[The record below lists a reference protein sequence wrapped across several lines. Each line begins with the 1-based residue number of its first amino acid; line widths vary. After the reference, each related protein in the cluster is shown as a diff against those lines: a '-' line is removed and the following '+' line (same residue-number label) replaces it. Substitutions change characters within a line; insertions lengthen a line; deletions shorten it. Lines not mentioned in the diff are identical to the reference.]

1 MIPKTIRLG
10 KFISFIG
17 IILLIGLPTYA
28 QETIIS
34 EVVDVGGFG
43 GPYVKLTQI
52 DDEFGVMVGGRGGI
66 TFNRIFT
73 IGGYGAGRANGN
85 DFSFSH
91 YGGFLEYAF
100 LPMNAIH
107 FSIGVLIGGGDAT
120 KNGHSGKFFT
130 LEPEAW
136 LLLNITQSIQL
147 GLGGGYR
154 WVPTV
159 NIDDVESLSG
169 LSGNIIVKFGKY

>member
-1 MIPKTIRLG
+1 MISKLIDAGRFSL
-10 KFISFIG
+10 ILG
-17 IILLIGLPTYA
+17 IILLLGLPTYA
-28 QETIIS
+28 QETIMS
-34 EVVDVGGFG
+34 EVMDIGGFG

-52 DDEFGVMVGGRGGI
+52 DDEFGVLVGGRGGI
-66 TFNRIFT
+66 TFNRTFT

-100 LPMNAIH
+100 LPMNAVH

-120 KNGHSGKFFT
+120 KSGSSGKFFT

-154 WVPTV
+154 WVPSV
-159 NIDDVESLSG
+159 DIGDVESLSG

>member
-1 MIPKTIRLG
+1 MITKPIHLSK
-10 KFISFIG
+10 ISAIMG
-17 IILLIGLPTYA
+17 IILLLGLPIYA
-28 QETIIS
+28 QETILS
-34 EVVDVGGFG
+34 EVVEVGGFG

-52 DDEFGVMVGGRGGI
+52 DDEFGVLVGGRGGI
-66 TFNRIFT
+66 TFNRVFT

-100 LPMNAIH
+100 NPMNAVH

-120 KNGHSGKFFT
+120 RRGNSGKFFT

-136 LLLNITQSIQL
+136 VLLNITQSVQL

-159 NIDDVESLSG
+159 NITGVEKLSG

>member
-1 MIPKTIRLG
+1 MRIKSIYVIKVSL
-10 KFISFIG
+10 IMCL
-17 IILLIGLPTYA
+17 ILLFGLPVYA
-28 QETIIS
+28 QETILS
-34 EVVDVGGFG
+34 EVMDVGGFG

-52 DDEFGVMVGGRGGI
+52 DDEFGVLVGGRGGI
-66 TFNRIFT
+66 TFNRTFT

-100 LPMNAIH
+100 MPMNAIH
-107 FSIGVLIGGGDAT
+107 FSIGLLIGGGDAT
-120 KNGHSGKFFT
+120 KKGHSGKFFT

-159 NIDDVESLSG
+159 DIDDVESLSG